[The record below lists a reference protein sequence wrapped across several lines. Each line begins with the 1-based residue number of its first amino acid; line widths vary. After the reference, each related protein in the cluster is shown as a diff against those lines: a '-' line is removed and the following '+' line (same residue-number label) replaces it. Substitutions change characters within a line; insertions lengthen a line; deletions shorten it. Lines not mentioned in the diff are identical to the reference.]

1 MTNSV
6 RYVFAHCSRP
16 IPLVQPPRSGD
27 IWWGAADLFA
37 YNSAADRAK
46 IQNSSAWFLP
56 WLILFLIFSELR
68 PFLTPTET
76 RRLSWLQLPTFKG
89 VCKRG
94 GWDWGWVGCRRSSW
108 KIHSK
113 SKTKMPASYNE
124 GGLSPWQRTYFQMGF
139 IAPKMIRCWAPVNM
153 AHCLFSKSLFT
164 SFSNKIKRFD
174 NFTLMVIW
182 SYHEKLSIKIYFN
195 CFIIGFKH
203 INNLTKY
210 FKLSW
215 QQHLLI
221 LFLHFM
227 THRKKLKNNLVIKRF
242 QLFLYLYLA

>member
-68 PFLTPTET
+68 PFLT

-89 VCKRG
+89 ACKRG

-227 THRKKLKNNLVIKRF
+227 SHRKKLKNNLVIKRF